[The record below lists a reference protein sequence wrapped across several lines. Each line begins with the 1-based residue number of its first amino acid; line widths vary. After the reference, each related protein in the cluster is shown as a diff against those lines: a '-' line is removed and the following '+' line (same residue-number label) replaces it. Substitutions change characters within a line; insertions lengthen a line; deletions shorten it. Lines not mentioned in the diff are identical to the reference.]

1 MLSLELSFEPADGI
15 IVPTERRLADVI
27 SFSTGQLL
35 GPPEKA
41 ARLLA
46 NDQKTGFKFA
56 LFSHEFIQL
65 QLVTTQA
72 LALPI
77 AVNSFEETYG
87 SFESKETVTNC
98 VEAIKKLNTL
108 CGQFGNPAKLRSEI
122 EALGKGD
129 KPPTLYGQIVWLAQ
143 RIANTAENFSL
154 NLKSLKEILDQISD
168 PGERYQALKEIV
180 SGSGGLVSEAEAM
193 EKQTTALRKDL
204 LEYTTKM
211 VNVKAPISKYFSKSS
226 EIYTQAVKRNKDLTD
241 RITIAQSEL
250 SAARDEYTKYVAAA
264 AGSSVG
270 LFVLSGGILWPLS
283 AVAGGVLGHLAEQ
296 ARKRANELESQ
307 ISTLNA
313 EAAQK
318 ARLVLDV
325 SGMQLGIAPVNDQL
339 RKVCDGL
346 GEIAGVWN
354 NVTSRF
360 QNIVEQTSPDALK
373 DLSNWLVI
381 SRLFS
386 AKDKW
391 QQIAETTFD
400 FTAKAFVEISDS
412 SARSA

>member
-180 SGSGGLVSEAEAM
+180 S
-193 EKQTTALRKDL
+193 
-204 LEYTTKM
+204 
-211 VNVKAPISKYFSKSS
+211 
-226 EIYTQAVKRNKDLTD
+226 
-241 RITIAQSEL
+241 
-250 SAARDEYTKYVAAA
+250 
-264 AGSSVG
+264 
-270 LFVLSGGILWPLS
+270 
-283 AVAGGVLGHLAEQ
+283 
-296 ARKRANELESQ
+296 
-307 ISTLNA
+307 
-313 EAAQK
+313 
-318 ARLVLDV
+318 
-325 SGMQLGIAPVNDQL
+325 
-339 RKVCDGL
+339 
-346 GEIAGVWN
+346 
-354 NVTSRF
+354 
-360 QNIVEQTSPDALK
+360 
-373 DLSNWLVI
+373 
-381 SRLFS
+381 
-386 AKDKW
+386 
-391 QQIAETTFD
+391 
-400 FTAKAFVEISDS
+400 
-412 SARSA
+412 